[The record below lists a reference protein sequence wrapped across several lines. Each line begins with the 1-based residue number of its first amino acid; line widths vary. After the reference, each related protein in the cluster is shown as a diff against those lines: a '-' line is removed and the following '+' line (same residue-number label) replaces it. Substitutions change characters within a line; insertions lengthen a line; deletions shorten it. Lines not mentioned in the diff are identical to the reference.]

1 MELNNNNG
9 TSRTWWGF
17 FALKTII
24 FLICL
29 LFLDNI
35 SPALE
40 GYENPENT
48 ASKMK
53 SQSTDASQKAQK
65 EGMMKRMEHDAIA
78 EWYIN
83 ETEGLVVVKY
93 RKEELSEDELRAK
106 LIHA

>member
-1 MELNNNNG
+1 M
-9 TSRTWWGF
+9 
-17 FALKTII
+17 KTII

-78 EWYIN
+78 E
-83 ETEGLVVVKY
+83 ESAE
-93 RKEELSEDELRAK
+93 EDEPLEALEDETK
-106 LIHA
+106 LGQVVFDPPYSLWRYPKKYKRYIR